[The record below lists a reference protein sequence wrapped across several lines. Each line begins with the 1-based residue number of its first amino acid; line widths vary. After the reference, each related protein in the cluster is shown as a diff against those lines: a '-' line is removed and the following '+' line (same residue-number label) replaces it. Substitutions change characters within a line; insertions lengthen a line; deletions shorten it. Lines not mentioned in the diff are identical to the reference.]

1 VIFAV
6 RRSPLIFAA
15 LLLVTPAACQR
26 AERDSSSLVT
36 EVTRGMAA
44 DDLERVRAGVAQAR
58 SRLGEKAGVPEVADE
73 FRSPPRGAS
82 LLTREEARRGFT
94 PHFEQLEGMRWWIVG
109 VDPSHL
115 KAPLRG
121 VASVVSGQVAAARAG
136 LEGAQRG
143 LAMARDAADF
153 LIWAQEQAGAGCYPF
168 PAARGTSGARAMEV
182 ASRFL
187 AQAEKAGRLGEITR
201 NGWVFEDLG
210 DGGLQFDNGE
220 CGVAMF
226 DLHAITGD
234 QRHLDSARRAAD
246 WALKRPLCVN
256 WNYNRFSVRLLA
268 RAFRSTGDTRYLEAA
283 VRKAR
288 IGMLPGQLEDGPR
301 AGRWFDPHN
310 ARPAYHYLMMSAL
323 AELASAMPASH
334 EHRPEILRALFLGL
348 KTRNSEMVTRGV
360 MNKESAL
367 EALLVVRSAFAG
379 DPAFLRETMS
389 EQALQ
394 VLGLLVSAEA
404 RRGKPPVAPG
414 PWGKFLEFVHTS
426 GKATP

>member
-1 VIFAV
+1 MRIH
-6 RRSPLIFAA
+6 RILCA
-15 LLLVTPAACQR
+15 LLLATPAVPQR
-26 AERDSSSLVT
+26 ADREWSSLVA
-36 EVTRGMAA
+36 EITRAMAA
-44 DDLERVRAGVAQAR
+44 DDLERVRAVVAQAR
-58 SRLGEKAGVPEVADE
+58 SRLGEKAGGAEVADE
-73 FRSPPRGAS
+73 FRSLPRGAS
-82 LLTREEARRGFT
+82 RLTREEARRGFT

-109 VDPSHL
+109 VDPAQL

-121 VASVVSGQVAAARAG
+121 VASVISGQVAAVRSG
-136 LEGAQRG
+136 LEGSERG

-153 LIWAQEQAGAGCYPF
+153 LIWAQEEAGAGCYPF

-220 CGVAMF
+220 CGVAMLE
-226 DLHAITGD
+226 LHAITGE
-234 QRHLDSARRAAD
+234 QRYLDSARRAAD
-246 WALKRPLCVN
+246 WALARPLCAK
-256 WNYNRFSVRLLA
+256 WNYNSFSVRLLA
-268 RAFRSTGDTRYLEAA
+268 RAFRSTGDARYLEAA

-288 IGMLPGQLEDGPR
+288 VGVLPGQLEDGPR

-310 ARPAYHYLMMSAL
+310 ARPAYHYIMMGAL
-323 AELASAMPASH
+323 GELVAVMPASH
-334 EHRPEILRALFLGL
+334 ENRPEILRALSLGL

-367 EALLVVRSAFAG
+367 DALLAVRSVFG
-379 DPAFLRETMS
+379 SDPTFLQETMS
-389 EQALQ
+389 DQALQ
-394 VLGLLVSAEA
+394 VIGLLVSAEA

-414 PWGKFLEFVHTS
+414 PWGRFLEYIRNS
-426 GKATP
+426 GP